1 MDVQFIFNIIT
12 EQNKKV
18 HVLLILVVIK
28 LSSFIWLWDVI
39 NGFFRERMKVQITAN
54 KSLEIELLIMRGGI
68 FLRIGSYPR
77 SYSQLHEP
85 TFFFSVLIIF
95 RQPFRDGFSNKQLL
109 HLLVCNYVLLKLI
122 CICYYDLINDRKFMT
137 FVWAFSLKAFTISTL
152 SLWSRKR
159 LKNENYFLC
168 QDSSNARS

>member
-1 MDVQFIFNIIT
+1 MRCDKRIFSGANESSNHCEQEFGDWIANYERWDLFENWELSEKLFTIT
-12 EQNKKV
+12 
-18 HVLLILVVIK
+18 
-28 LSSFIWLWDVI
+28 W
-39 NGFFRERMKVQITAN
+39 AN
-54 KSLEIELLIMRGGI
+54 
-68 FLRIGSYPR
+68 
-77 SYSQLHEP
+77 
-85 TFFFSVLIIF
+85 FFFSVLIIF